1 MREGSFTDLSAHGQ
15 GLSKWRSFM
24 QISFLSEHPQEDLD
38 NLPAVTKRVY
48 EKVDTAVDGEEKVA
62 NKEQLRADGNF
73 LQWKRLVSNSYWHG
87 V

>member
-1 MREGSFTDLSAHGQ
+1 
-15 GLSKWRSFM
+15 M
-24 QISFLSEHPQEDLD
+24 QISFLSEQPQKDLD
-38 NLPAVTKRVY
+38 NLPAVAKRVD

-73 LQWKRLVSNSYWHG
+73 LKWKRLVSYRYG

>member
-1 MREGSFTDLSAHGQ
+1 MQLSFPCEQ
-15 GLSKWRSFM
+15 
-24 QISFLSEHPQEDLD
+24 PQKDLD
-38 NLPAVTKRVY
+38 NLPAVTKKVD

-73 LQWKRLVSNSYWHG
+73 LQWKRLFSYRYG

>member
-1 MREGSFTDLSAHGQ
+1 
-15 GLSKWRSFM
+15 M

-38 NLPAVTKRVY
+38 NIPAVTKRVY

-73 LQWKRLVSNSYWHG
+73 LQWKRLVSYRYWH
-87 V
+87 VV